1 MAEILVPK
9 GILRG
14 HTDMVTAIGVSSD
27 KCDII
32 VTASRDKSII
42 LWDINKGGKSYG
54 VAQRRLTGHA
64 HFVEDVILSWNG
76 GHALSGSCDGELRIW
91 KLDTGASVRFVG
103 HTDEVLSV
111 DMSDDQRTILSASR
125 DCTIKLWTVD
135 GVCNCTISEQDG
147 GHKDCISCVR
157 FIPNRDYGLSIV
169 SASWDGTVKVWDVDN
184 FFNCKLN
191 YSLVGH
197 SACRATLAVSPNGQ
211 LCASGGVD
219 GAILLWTL
227 ADGNKVCSLEDNSI
241 IHSLCFCPNRNWLCA
256 ATENGIKI
264 WDFVRRIIV
273 EELQVDLKAEAE
285 KCDGGVRTVKW
296 SVDGSTLFIAYTDGA
311 VRVWGIKEQ
320 RKTESLSQALPSA
333 TIDTGK
339 GDDYNIGALPLK
351 EQTEQIQQQEKPQRF
366 DLDNLFSLSS
376 LVEIYIEK
384 SLQRMS
390 VQKRKEL

>member
-14 HTDMVTAIGVSSD
+14 HTDMVTAIGVSS
-27 KCDII
+27 
-32 VTASRDKSII
+32 DKSII

-103 HTDEVLSV
+103 HTDEVLYV

-125 DCTIKLWTVD
+125 
-135 GVCNCTISEQDG
+135 VCKCTISEQDD
-147 GHKDCISCVR
+147 GHKDYISCVR
-157 FIPNRDYGLSIV
+157 FIPNRDDGLSIV

-184 FFNCKLN
+184 CFNCKLN

-197 SACRATLAVSPNGQ
+197 SACRTTLAVSPNGQ
-211 LCASGGVD
+211 LCARGGVD

-227 ADGNKVCSLEDNSI
+227 ADGNKVCSLEDNLI

-256 ATENGIKI
+256 ATENGS
-264 WDFVRRIIV
+264 
-273 EELQVDLKAEAE
+273 ESGHNTLVDLFQEQPVKNE
-285 KCDGGVRTVKW
+285 KTFRDIT
-296 SVDGSTLFIAYTDGA
+296 
-311 VRVWGIKEQ
+311 
-320 RKTESLSQALPSA
+320 
-333 TIDTGK
+333 
-339 GDDYNIGALPLK
+339 
-351 EQTEQIQQQEKPQRF
+351 QEVMEKHEREV
-366 DLDNLFSLSS
+366 LFSGSQYS
-376 LVEIYIEK
+376 D
-384 SLQRMS
+384 
-390 VQKRKEL
+390 